1 MSQQAVEETHLSH
14 SQIQEFTWCSMKY
27 CLHRIRGVEPEFV
40 PSSLV
45 FGVSIHE
52 ALATYH
58 KGLADGRQTAL
69 EELYDVFDRRWG
81 EEPLPVHYSAGKSES
96 GLKAIAHSLLKAYL
110 SEAPLTGQIVR
121 VEEFFRIILH
131 DELPPI
137 HGYIDLIERTP
148 DDQLVITDLK
158 TSSRDGPPGPAQL
171 VLYSQALD
179 AVGLDTESPVRLQ
192 YVVLPKKRDSHLSTF
207 PVQVT
212 QEDVDRL
219 TSDYRKVFQAIQ
231 EGAFRPRSDKWCG
244 ECQWKNRC
252 PGYEFDLDPLF

>member
-1 MSQQAVEETHLSH
+1 MSQQAVEETRLSH
-14 SQIQEFTWCSMKY
+14 SQIQEFTWCSMKHW
-27 CLHRIRGVEPEFV
+27 LHKIRGVEPEFV

-69 EELYDVFDRRWG
+69 EELCDVFDRRWG
-81 EEPLPVHYSAGKSES
+81 EEPVHYSAGKSES
-96 GLKAIAHSLLKAYL
+96 GLKAIARSLLQTYV
-110 SEAPLTGQIVR
+110 SEAPLTGEIVR
-121 VEEFFRIILH
+121 VEEFFRLVL
-131 DELPPI
+131 DDDLPPI
-137 HGYIDLIERTP
+137 RGYIDLIERTP

-158 TSSRDGPPGPAQL
+158 TSSRDEPPGPAQL
-171 VLYSQALD
+171 VLYSQALE

-192 YVVLPKKRDSHLSTF
+192 YIVLPKRMDSHLSTF
-207 PVQVT
+207 PVQVN

-219 TSDYRKVFQAIQ
+219 TSDYREVYQAIQ
-231 EGAFRPRSDKWCG
+231 DGVFHPRSDRWCG
-244 ECQWKNRC
+244 ECPWKNRC